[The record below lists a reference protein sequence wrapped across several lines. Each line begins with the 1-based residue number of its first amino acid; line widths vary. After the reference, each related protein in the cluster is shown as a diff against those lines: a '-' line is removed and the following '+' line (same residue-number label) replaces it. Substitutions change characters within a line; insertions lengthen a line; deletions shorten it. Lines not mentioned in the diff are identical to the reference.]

1 MIEFHAFQY
10 IFTISNH
17 LFMKKIITLL
27 LFVSISTLTFS
38 QETKYGVRAGL
49 NISNLD
55 FTPDADF
62 QNLHRNGFAFGG
74 FVDYGFT
81 ELISLQVE
89 LQYSAEGGK
98 ADDLKADYI
107 QMPLMLRFHLGD
119 KFTIGAGPMA
129 SLKTWKNQDA
139 FSTFSFSGIGG
150 VEYMIT
156 DELFIDARFSY
167 GITNILDEDFEGI
180 EAKNNNIQIGI
191 GIKI

>member
-1 MIEFHAFQY
+1 
-10 IFTISNH
+10 
-17 LFMKKIITLL
+17 MKKLITLL
-27 LFVSISTLTFS
+27 LFASLSTLTFS

-62 QNLHRNGFAFGG
+62 QNLHRNGFTFGG

-107 QMPLMLRFHLGD
+107 QMPLMLRFHIGD

-150 VEYMIT
+150 VEYVIT

>member
-1 MIEFHAFQY
+1 MK
-10 IFTISNH
+10 TILN
-17 LFMKKIITLL
+17 LL

-38 QETKYGVRAGL
+38 QETKYGVRGGL

-62 QNLHRNGFAFGG
+62 QNLHRNGFVFGG

-81 ELISLQVE
+81 ESLSLQVE
-89 LQYSAEGGK
+89 LQYSAEGAK
-98 ADDLKADYI
+98 ADALKADYI
-107 QMPLMLRFHLGD
+107 QMPIMFRFHLGD

-129 SLKTWKNQDA
+129 SLKTWKNQDV
-139 FSTFSFSGIGG
+139 FSTFSFSGVGG

-167 GITNILDEDFEGI
+167 GITNVLDEDLDGI
-180 EAKNNNIQIGI
+180 EAKNNTIQIGF
-191 GIKI
+191 GIKM